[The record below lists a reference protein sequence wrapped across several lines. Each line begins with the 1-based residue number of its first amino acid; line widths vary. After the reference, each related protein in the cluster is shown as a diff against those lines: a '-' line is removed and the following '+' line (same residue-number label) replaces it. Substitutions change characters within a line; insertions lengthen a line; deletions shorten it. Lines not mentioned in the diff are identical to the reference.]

1 MNFLIARV
9 KVPTVAARLTT
20 AFRFGGFQDNTINR
34 LLVMSSSEHHM
45 RSVPMAIERRDA
57 APPADNAK
65 SRVH

>member
-20 AFRFGGFQDNTINR
+20 EIAFGGSDDNTINR
-34 LLVMSSSEHHM
+34 YKVMSSSEHHM